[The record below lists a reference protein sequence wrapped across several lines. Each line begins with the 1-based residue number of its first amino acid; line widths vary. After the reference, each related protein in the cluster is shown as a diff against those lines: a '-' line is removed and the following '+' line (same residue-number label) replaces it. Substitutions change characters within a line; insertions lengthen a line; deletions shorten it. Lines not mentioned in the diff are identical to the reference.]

1 MKHERLRR
9 ALYNHG
15 QLKMAMDKEAFSV
28 MQGLGMLSQSPLL
41 QRFGIKG
48 IGAAR
53 RGASVTA
60 DAARRGASVTADA
73 ARRGASVTADAARK
87 GGRLAK
93 DVYTGAVIR
102 APEMAAH
109 YSNPA
114 VYNALGGTPLSAA
127 GAVAGK
133 AGLSS
138 LSDALRARGL
148 KGPSDAA
155 LKAYKGVKGLTSD
168 TYTVASPVIK
178 SLFN

>member
-15 QLKMAMDKEAFSV
+15 QLKMAMDKEAFSI
-28 MQGLGMLSQSPLL
+28 MQGLGMAAQSPLF

-53 RGASVTA
+53 SGAS
-60 DAARRGASVTADA
+60 AAAN
-73 ARRGASVTADAARK
+73 AARK

-93 DVYTGAVIR
+93 DVYTGAAIK
-102 APEMAAH
+102 APEIAAH

-114 VYNALGGTPLSAA
+114 VYNALGGTDLSAL
-127 GAVAGK
+127 GTIAGK

-138 LSDALRARGL
+138 LSDALRARGFMR
-148 KGPSDAA
+148 SSQAA
-155 LKAYKGVKGLTSD
+155 DKAYKGLKAYSSDAATVGLPAGKEALNFFSNF
-168 TYTVASPVIK
+168 
-178 SLFN
+178 L